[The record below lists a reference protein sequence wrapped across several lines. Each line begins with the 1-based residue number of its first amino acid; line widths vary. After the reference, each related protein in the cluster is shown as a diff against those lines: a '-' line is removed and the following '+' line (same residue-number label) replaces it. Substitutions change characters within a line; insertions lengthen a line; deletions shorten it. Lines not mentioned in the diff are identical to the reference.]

1 MPTVAAV
8 STRTTLQYHMGQ
20 RRQQQS
26 VVVVAAVR
34 PRLLWIL
41 KLLLVVVV
49 AAEVVAVGRW
59 ATTSFHVVVVVD
71 ASTTTYNSVTVAP
84 SPSSIVRRKGR
95 RPTKSWYN
103 RVQQPSCSSTE
114 LLPLPCLQREQ
125 QVVPTTVPLAVSPPL
140 PESKVSSWTA
150 RQRWWRR
157 RQIFTCWLTAS
168 AGFANVQA
176 SHLYGSWLNVCSGN
190 VLRVGAVLANAL
202 VVVVVVRGG
211 GHHHRANGNNDSG
224 GAAAA
229 ASSISWTVP
238 VAVLVGY
245 TGGTALVRWTHNRMA
260 LQQQQQEQAA
270 KAAAAALES
279 SLASSSSSSSSSSSL
294 RANPNSHNWE
304 EDPPGTAPPRRAEP
318 TAATTF
324 TALPPPSL
332 PVVALRVVRTMGP
345 WIGACLVGADVL
357 AAVQRATTKTM
368 LVPCA
373 LLQAMAYGMIHL
385 AASDASGGL
394 VLFAITGHLAGAT
407 KATIDHCQQQQQH
420 SGSGLGTSDSSAT
433 RTTTPTGWYHACM
446 VVSFLVGSIV
456 GSLVWDHAVPA
467 CLAATTTTTPRWM
480 PIHSWTGLFYA
491 TLFWWYAQPLQE

>member
-1 MPTVAAV
+1 MPTVAAA
-8 STRTTLQYHMGQ
+8 STLSTTTTLQYHMGQ
-20 RRQQQS
+20 RRQRQS
-26 VVVVAAVR
+26 VVVAVVR
-34 PRLLWIL
+34 PRLLPAVVWLWPLI
-41 KLLLVVVV
+41 LLVVGV
-49 AAEVVAVGRW
+49 
-59 ATTSFHVVVVVD
+59 S
-71 ASTTTYNSVTVAP
+71 ASTTTTAAAATTPYNSVKKASTLTTTARHCKVRQSFDTVQP
-84 SPSSIVRRKGR
+84 LLP
-95 RPTKSWYN
+95 RPFRPQPQS
-103 RVQQPSCSSTE
+103 QQPVVST
-114 LLPLPCLQREQ
+114 
-125 QVVPTTVPLAVSPPL
+125 TTTTTTLAAPLAVSTR
-140 PESKVSSWTA
+140 ESKVSCWTA
-150 RQRWWRR
+150 RQRLWRR

-202 VVVVVVRGG
+202 VVVVVRG
-211 GHHHRANGNNDSG
+211 GHHHHENNGNNGSGG
-224 GAAAA
+224 GAAAV
-229 ASSISWTVP
+229 SSISWTVP

-260 LQQQQQEQAA
+260 SLQQQQQEQAA
-270 KAAAAALES
+270 KAALES
-279 SLASSSSSSSSSSSL
+279 SLASLASSSSSL

-304 EDPPGTAPPRRAEP
+304 DDHPGTAPPRRVEP
-318 TAATTF
+318 TAATL
-324 TALPPPSL
+324 TALTPPSM

-357 AAVQRATTKTM
+357 SAVRTTTTTTKTM

-407 KATIDHCQQQQQH
+407 KATIDHCQQQQH

-467 CLAATTTTTPRWM
+467 YLATTTTTTPRWM

-491 TLFWWYAQPLQE
+491 ALFWWYAQPLQE